1 MRVNT
6 KAQFDKMT
14 IASGKTVLQFVLD
27 QDEAGEIPDLSQMTG
42 RAVLLDVEPQQATI
56 FDVVPRDDAD
66 AIVDVAG
73 YELPEGEEA

>member
-6 KAQFDKMT
+6 KASFDKMT

-56 FDVVPRDDAD
+56 FDVVPRAD
-66 AIVDVAG
+66 AAAIEVTG